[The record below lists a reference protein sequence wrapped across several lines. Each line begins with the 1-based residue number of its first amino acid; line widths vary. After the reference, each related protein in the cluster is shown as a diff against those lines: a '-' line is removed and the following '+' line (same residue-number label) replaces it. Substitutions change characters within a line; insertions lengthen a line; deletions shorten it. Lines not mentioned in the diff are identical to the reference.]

1 MNQLYQI
8 TKKLSNV
15 KINYSIDTIIGGQEY
30 RFEDEI
36 LDRLINKLVKVYFMY
51 DDEGRLVVDKRQMKN
66 RLDIIKNMNFNMII
80 LADNMS

>member
-1 MNQLYQI
+1 
-8 TKKLSNV
+8 
-15 KINYSIDTIIGGQEY
+15 
-30 RFEDEI
+30 
-36 LDRLINKLVKVYFMY
+36 MY